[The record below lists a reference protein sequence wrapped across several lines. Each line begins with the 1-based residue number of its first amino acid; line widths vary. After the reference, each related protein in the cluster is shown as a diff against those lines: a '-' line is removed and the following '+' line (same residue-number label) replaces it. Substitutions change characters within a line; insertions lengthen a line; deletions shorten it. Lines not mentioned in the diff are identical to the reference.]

1 MAEAWDFAVTSGM
14 QSEWLQRPADSVAD
28 IHEEYALR
36 KREFQNTEAE
46 CSANRLRF
54 RPLVIEAHGGGLSPD
69 FRRAIDFLARRTS
82 SMSPTCTESPSLR
95 LAQRITLRL
104 YAENGLGDP
113 LRLVW
118 GRRPGWRTTW
128 RSGASVSGGAW
139 GGSGPLQSGSSHRG
153 RRRIHL
159 AR

>member
-69 FRRAIDFLARRTS
+69 FRRAIGFLARRVS
-82 SMSPTCTESPSLR
+82 SMSPTCTECPSLR

-104 YAENGLGDP
+104 HAENARATLCRLGA
-113 LRLVW
+113 
-118 GRRPGWRTTW
+118 GRPTQ
-128 RSGASVSGGAW
+128 ASLGEAAW
-139 GGSGPLQSGSSHRG
+139 LEDY
-153 RRRIHL
+153 L
-159 AR
+159 A